1 MENMVP
7 VKAALH
13 YKEGGLKQLKT
24 YLIYITGRAG
34 ILVGGILLL
43 LAIFR
48 THIIDFL
55 YGAEYIEYSYL
66 VIGFCLTYILV
77 FIGHPLRFAL
87 LTLEI
92 TKPMFISYVLG
103 AVFSLILAYPLV
115 GQFGLVGVLV
125 GIFVTQ
131 GLSQLVYI
139 YYLKRVVV
147 KN

>member
-1 MENMVP
+1 
-7 VKAALH
+7 
-13 YKEGGLKQLKT
+13 
-24 YLIYITGRAG
+24 
-34 ILVGGILLL
+34 
-43 LAIFR
+43 
-48 THIIDFL
+48 
-55 YGAEYIEYSYL
+55 
-66 VIGFCLTYILV
+66 
-77 FIGHPLRFAL
+77 
-87 LTLEI
+87 
-92 TKPMFISYVLG
+92 MFISYVLG

>member
-1 MENMVP
+1 MFCR
-7 VKAALH
+7 LF
-13 YKEGGLKQLKT
+13 
-24 YLIYITGRAG
+24 TGIG
-34 ILVGGILLL
+34 
-43 LAIFR
+43 
-48 THIIDFL
+48 TN
-55 YGAEYIEYSYL
+55 L
-66 VIGFCLTYILV
+66 VIGFCLTYVLV

-131 GLSQLVYI
+131 GLSQLVYV
-139 YYLKRVVV
+139 YYLKTVDVE
-147 KN
+147 N